1 MTIKELCRKYDCDK
15 TSIYRKIK
23 RKGMELEGHILNENG
38 VIIIDEYAEEMLKPG
53 EYQRKTREWIKKGR
67 TYDQSIRKAEIETNI
82 ERSERDRIED
92 ENDSLRL
99 RIEKDDN
106 RIQELEETVNE
117 QNKEIEI
124 LRMTVSELRQEIDR
138 LERKPKSL
146 FGRGQKY

>member
-1 MTIKELCRKYDCDK
+1 MTIKELCKKYDCDK

-38 VIIIDEYAEEMLKPG
+38 IIVIDEYAEEILKPG
-53 EYQRKTREWIKKGR
+53 EYQRKTRELIKKGR
-67 TYDQSIRKAEIETNI
+67 SYDQSIRKAEIETNI

-124 LRMTVSELRQEIDR
+124 LRMKVSELRQEIDR
-138 LERKPKSL
+138 LERKPKGL
-146 FGRGQKY
+146 FGRG